1 MRINNVPLQCMKDV
15 QVSFAR
21 VTNKNI
27 EQKLSVISTPETL
40 SNVCGFFLCLHG
52 WVKINRNGKEYL
64 MRPNDLFIYSP
75 TSYIQVIEYSKD
87 IEVILVKN
95 TLERVL
101 PILVNP
107 ANLFVFREKPF
118 ATLNEVQMGRIQKI
132 EELIVERQE
141 ACSKIPKNDV
151 KTPLLLHQITNLIEA
166 YYHDILFEY
175 LSIQGEDVK
184 LLKGKSKI
192 FQQFILLLVRHY
204 KQEREVTFYAKE
216 LYLSARYFSTVVKEV
231 SGHTA
236 SEWIIRFVVGSI
248 SQTLLHT
255 DKSIKEIAME
265 YSFPSQ
271 SFFGKYFKQYTGM
284 SPRAYRVQQK

>member
-1 MRINNVPLQCMKDV
+1 MKDV

-27 EQKLSVISTPETL
+27 EQNLSVISTPETL

-52 WVKINRNGKEYL
+52 WIKINRNSKVFL

-75 TSYIQVIEYSKD
+75 TSYIQVTDYSKD
-87 IEVILVKN
+87 IEIVLVKN

-101 PILVNP
+101 PVLVNP
-107 ANLFVFREKPF
+107 ANLFIFREKPF
-118 ATLNEVQMGRIQKI
+118 STLNDDQMARVQKI
-132 EELIVERQE
+132 DELIEERKE
-141 ACSKIPKNDV
+141 AYSKIPKNDV
-151 KTPLLLHQITNLIEA
+151 KAPLLLHQITNLTEA
-166 YYHDILFEY
+166 YYHDILFDY
-175 LSIQGEDVK
+175 LNNQGDELK
-184 LLKGKSKI
+184 PLKGKSKI
-192 FQQFILLLVRHY
+192 FQQFMLLLVRHY

-284 SPRAYRVQQK
+284 SPRAYRSHQK